1 MYLFAG
7 VVIWCP
13 HTPSH
18 AHAINGPLPWW
29 SAQSSYIW
37 WTGLQPC
44 NRHKQGLIMVTVF
57 LQRRRR
63 ELQAL
68 LKPLMR
74 DEKFG
79 VLRTNGGWEA
89 VGGPTQL
96 LTIYSIV
103 TKTNATDGNTSSSS
117 LQITP
122 AKSSAASEQFCIFLP
137 HI

>member
-1 MYLFAG
+1 
-7 VVIWCP
+7 
-13 HTPSH
+13 
-18 AHAINGPLPWW
+18 
-29 SAQSSYIW
+29 
-37 WTGLQPC
+37 
-44 NRHKQGLIMVTVF
+44 MVTVF
-57 LQRRRR
+57 LQKRRR

-79 VLRTNGGWEA
+79 VLRTNEGWEA
-89 VGGPTQL
+89 VGGATQL

-103 TKTNATDGNTSSSS
+103 TKTNATDGNTSSTS

-137 HI
+137 HISFPIRDTVVLKKPFLKMHCNYS